1 MMDNIAAHKNGSY
14 DFVGGTNNMKN
25 HLEACKLPK
34 YTKHRLPTHN
44 ICANSIYHW
53 IKEIISYIKTNITA
67 TVLLAQRLLQILYQG
82 INLILNLP
90 FI

>member
-1 MMDNIAAHKNGSY
+1 MQITQIYQAY
-14 DFVGGTNNMKN
+14 Q
-25 HLEACKLPK
+25 
-34 YTKHRLPTHN
+34 RLPTHN

-82 INLILNLP
+82 INLILNLSIYIIVCHQS
-90 FI
+90 FAVGKLYRNKA